1 MTGLAFSRC
10 MRSHGVTQFP
20 DPGTFMPVNPPAY
33 GNVDNI
39 NGAVFVIPRSINLQ
53 SPAVQQTAS
62 ACQFPGG
69 LS

>member
-1 MTGLAFSRC
+1 
-10 MRSHGVTQFP
+10 
-20 DPGTFMPVNPPAY
+20 MPVNPPAY

-53 SPAVQQTAS
+53 SPAVQQAAS